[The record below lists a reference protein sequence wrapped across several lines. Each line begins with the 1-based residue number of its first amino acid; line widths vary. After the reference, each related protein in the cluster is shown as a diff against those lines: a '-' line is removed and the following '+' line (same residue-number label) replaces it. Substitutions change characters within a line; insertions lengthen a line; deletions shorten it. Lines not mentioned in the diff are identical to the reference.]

1 MNQYVTALKSAPSTI
16 YCRLRAYERFIHFL
30 RMQLPHFLPSSDRLR
45 GIESLLTHLK
55 VALGKDRHLRSKITM
70 ASSRDR
76 MPQSFRVLREWRGK
90 RTCADVTKYFALF
103 PDETNQLYES
113 LYLQLRNYLI
123 VEYVA
128 NHKTGSI
135 QPAIIY
141 LEAQIFEYLLAFVNH
156 VLPLLPATLQARC
169 EKTSHVFQTWISI
182 KLRTCTVSHWFRAGL
197 LLFGIND
204 PHGRPTEY
212 RKAASTLISM
222 HNPLMQES
230 LSQFMCHARSTTE
243 RHYRHHMSHKSLWP
257 VFNELARCQNLPSE
271 EDTMTAAPML
281 QHDLSPENVSI
292 SPNSTETPTVFNA
305 ARDDC
310 VHLSDSD
317 HEDQKTS
324 TSDGELET
332 SLVSQFHASLDA
344 SFIDSKGSDS
354 ISTSDDG
361 RTKSVSNLQNHPA
374 IFACKRNG
382 KSIFVKQNQ
391 ENIFFSTKQVLLE
404 DALHRRPVTSQ
415 KVLQLACNSEQFLP
429 LWQNLIVQF
438 GESLT
443 LKKVTDKI
451 RTFARNNRLKF

>member
-1 MNQYVTALKSAPSTI
+1 
-16 YCRLRAYERFIHFL
+16 
-30 RMQLPHFLPSSDRLR
+30 
-45 GIESLLTHLK
+45 
-55 VALGKDRHLRSKITM
+55 
-70 ASSRDR
+70 
-76 MPQSFRVLREWRGK
+76 
-90 RTCADVTKYFALF
+90 
-103 PDETNQLYES
+103 
-113 LYLQLRNYLI
+113 
-123 VEYVA
+123 
-128 NHKTGSI
+128 
-135 QPAIIY
+135 
-141 LEAQIFEYLLAFVNH
+141 
-156 VLPLLPATLQARC
+156 
-169 EKTSHVFQTWISI
+169 
-182 KLRTCTVSHWFRAGL
+182 
-197 LLFGIND
+197 
-204 PHGRPTEY
+204 
-212 RKAASTLISM
+212 
-222 HNPLMQES
+222 
-230 LSQFMCHARSTTE
+230 
-243 RHYRHHMSHKSLWP
+243 
-257 VFNELARCQNLPSE
+257 
-271 EDTMTAAPML
+271 MTAAPML

-324 TSDGELET
+324 TSDDELET

-344 SFIDSKGSDS
+344 SFIDTKGSDS

-382 KSIFVKQNQ
+382 KSISVNQNQ
-391 ENIFFSTKQVLLE
+391 ENIFFSTFQVLLE